1 MVEENILRLFT
12 DVVLSPAPSP
22 VDRLIAAKADGRAGS
37 GGEPDAAERAL
48 LVREIDECCDLDCE
62 SSYAITSSC
71 EKLLV

>member
-1 MVEENILRLFT
+1 MLFS
-12 DVVLSPAPSP
+12 LAPSP